1 MAAGYG
7 AGRVTIGISHVG
19 EVAVTGVAAAP
30 ALSPRIRFGLS
41 WTLGHRVG
49 PGHGPAREE
58 YRLVDF
64 WGELRLGA
72 DDLLVGTLARDGPR
86 HPLCSFDYVDTQDG
100 PVALDLDGH
109 RLERLEER
117 RAGGALALTMRL
129 WPRIEMGGATTH
141 ARVEDIRFQ
150 VPRDDWLAALRT
162 LTGEQVDLLELRYRL
177 VYAGGYR
184 TSLAALRRA
193 RDAADRGD
201 FDAAVVQARKA
212 ISLMEEGVRV
222 ATGGEDLRTV
232 LTDRTD
238 KRHAALYAGIVT
250 RAKGMGN
257 IAAHRAEHREYT
269 RVEALFAIRLATI
282 TLEVVAG
289 LLAD

>member
-7 AGRVTIGISHVG
+7 AGRVTIGTSQVG
-19 EVAVTGVAAAP
+19 RVAVTGVAAVP

-41 WTLGHRVG
+41 WTLGHRVSSQ
-49 PGHGPAREE
+49 HGRPREE
-58 YRLVDF
+58 YRVVDF
-64 WGELRLGA
+64 WSELRLGA
-72 DDLLVGTLARDGPR
+72 DDLLVGTLAREGRR
-86 HPLCSFDYVDTQDG
+86 HPLRSFDYVDTQDTS
-100 PVALDLDGH
+100 VALDLGGR

-129 WPRIEMGGATTH
+129 WPRIEMGGATTA
-141 ARVEDIRFQ
+141 ARVEDIRFH
-150 VPRDDWLAALRT
+150 VPRDDWLAALHR
-162 LTGEQVDLLELRYRL
+162 LTGEQVDLLEIRYHL

-212 ISLMEEGVRV
+212 ISLMEEGVSA
-222 ATGGEDLRTV
+222 ATGGNLKTA
-232 LTDRTD
+232 LTERTD
-238 KRHAALYAGIVT
+238 ERHAKLYGGIVT
-250 RAKGMGN
+250 RAKDMGN
-257 IAAHRAEHREYT
+257 IAAHRAEPREYT

>member
-7 AGRVTIGISHVG
+7 EGRVIIGTSQVG
-19 EVAVTGVAAAP
+19 RVAVTGVAAVP

-41 WTLGHRVG
+41 WTLGHRVISQ
-49 PGHGPAREE
+49 HGRAREE
-58 YRLVDF
+58 YRVVDF
-64 WGELRLGA
+64 RGELRLGA
-72 DDLLVGTLARDGPR
+72 DDLLVGTLAREGPR
-86 HPLCSFDYVDTQDG
+86 RPLRSFDYVDTQDTS
-100 PVALDLDGH
+100 VALDLGGY

-129 WPRIEMGGATTH
+129 WPRIEMGGATTS
-141 ARVEDIRFQ
+141 ARVEEIHFQ

-162 LTGEQVDLLELRYRL
+162 LTGEQVDLLEIRYHL
-177 VYAGGYR
+177 VYADGYP

-201 FDAAVVQARKA
+201 FDAAVLQARKA
-212 ISLMEEGVRV
+212 ISLMGDGVKAV
-222 ATGGEDLRTV
+222 TGGDLKTA
-232 LTDRTD
+232 LSDKTD
-238 KRHAALYAGIVT
+238 KRHAQLYAGIVKC
-250 RAKGMGN
+250 AKEMGN
-257 IAAHRAEHREYT
+257 ITAHRAEPREYT
-269 RVEALFAIRLATI
+269 RVEAHFAIRLATI

>member
-7 AGRVTIGISHVG
+7 AGRVTIGTSHVG
-19 EVAVTGVAAAP
+19 EVTVTGVEAVP

-49 PGHGPAREE
+49 SGHGSTREE

-72 DDLLVGTLARDGPR
+72 DDLLVGTLVRDGSR
-86 HPLCSFDYVDTQDG
+86 HPLRSFDYVDTQDG

-150 VPRDDWLAALRT
+150 VPRDDWLTALRT
-162 LTGEQVDLLELRYRL
+162 LTGEQVDLLEIRYNL

-184 TSLAALRRA
+184 TSLASLRRA

-212 ISLMEEGVRV
+212 IALMEEGVRA
-222 ATGGEDLRTV
+222 ATGGNLKTA
-232 LTDRTD
+232 LTEKTD
-238 KRHAALYAGIVT
+238 ERHAELYGGIVS
-250 RAKGMGN
+250 RAKDMGN
-257 IAAHRAEHREYT
+257 IAAHRAEPREYT
-269 RVEALFAIRLATI
+269 RGEALFAIRLATI